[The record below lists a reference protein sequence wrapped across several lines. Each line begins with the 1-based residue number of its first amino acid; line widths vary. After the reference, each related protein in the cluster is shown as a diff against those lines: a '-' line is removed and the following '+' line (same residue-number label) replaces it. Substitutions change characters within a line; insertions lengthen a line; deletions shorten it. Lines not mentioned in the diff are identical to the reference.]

1 MPYSLPEVSIEGAMA
16 TQPKHFISV
25 EEFLEAEEKASERH
39 EYLDGEI
46 FTIVGASANH
56 SLIAANIVIHIGR
69 QLLNTPCRTRGSDM
83 MIRTS
88 PSGLYS
94 YADAVVSCLPE
105 HLEKNMLLNPII
117 IVEVLSPNTQDYDRG
132 EKFQRYRS
140 IPSFREYL
148 IVAQDRVYV
157 EHHIREGSEENLIWS
172 MRERTKLEDVI
183 SLNSV
188 NATIPLSAVY
198 SGVSFENI

>member
-1 MPYSLPEVSIEGAMA
+1 MA
-16 TQPKHFISV
+16 TQPKHFITV
-25 EEFLEAEEKASERH
+25 EEFLEAEEKATERH

-46 FTIVGASANH
+46 FTIVGASPNH
-56 SLIAANIVIHIGR
+56 ALIASNIGAHMWA
-69 QLLNTPCRTRGSDM
+69 QLQNSPCRLRGPDM
-83 MIRTS
+83 MIQTS
-88 PSGLYS
+88 LSGLYS
-94 YADAVVSCLPE
+94 YADAVVSCKPE
-105 HLEKNMLLNPII
+105 HFEKNMLLNPIV

-157 EHHIREGSEENLIWS
+157 EHHIREGSGENLMWS
-172 MRERTKLEDVI
+172 MRERTKLEDVL

-198 SGVSFENI
+198 SGVSFENV